1 MNYNNFKGL
10 PDFLEEMKQMLIEVL
25 QIDGTVV
32 LDIMFF
38 NKKLQQACQFESQV
52 QQGEH
57 L

>member
-1 MNYNNFKGL
+1 VNYNNFKGL

-38 NKKLQQACQFESQV
+38 NKKL
-52 QQGEH
+52 
-57 L
+57 